1 MTNATTPEQI
11 KIFFVR
17 KPENLSDLKS
27 IFAKRESH
35 EYEIGKVTEAVTFTE
50 KEYDDFTSDFF
61 VKRDFLSGKGGAD
74 KNGVCQMIK
83 IIAPDRETLF
93 VNPEGYDYARY
104 VGMRVTLP
112 QRIDERTLSV
122 ARHLPLFNKSLRM
135 LTGDYDIRK
144 IEIYENFIHITF
156 GTFSDKKYFQADF
169 C

>member
-1 MTNATTPEQI
+1 MSDANNEQI

-17 KPENLSDLKS
+17 KPENLSNLKS

-35 EYEIGKVTEAVTFTE
+35 EYEISIVKETVTFTE

-61 VKRDFLSGKGGAD
+61 VNRDFLSGKGGSC
-74 KNGVCQMIK
+74 KKGFYQTIK

-93 VNPEGYDYARY
+93 VNPEGHGYARY
-104 VGMRVTLP
+104 VGFQVFLP
-112 QRIDERTLSV
+112 PELDKLTLSV

-144 IEIYENFIHITF
+144 IEIYETFIHITF
-156 GTFSDKKYFQADF
+156 ESMFDRENFKTFL